1 MPKERRLMKGN
12 EAIGEAAIRAGC
24 RFYAGYPITPQNEL
38 TEYMSLRMPEQ
49 GGTFI
54 QAESEIAAINMI
66 YGASA
71 AGARA
76 MTSSS
81 GPGISL
87 KQEGISYMC
96 GAELPCFYVNIIRG
110 GPGLGNIAP
119 AQSDYFQ
126 ATRGGGHGD
135 YRVVVFGPSTV
146 QELVDFTMLGF
157 EIADRYR
164 NPAMIL
170 GDGILGQMMEPVVL
184 REPKEYDIKAK
195 DEWTIG
201 DSSGRARH
209 MITSVHLA
217 PGTLEKHNLRLLE
230 KYRRIEQD
238 EVRYEVVEV
247 DDADVVM
254 VAYGT
259 AARIAKSAVAMSR
272 QNGGIKLGLVRPL
285 TLWPFPKKI
294 IREIAGDREDLM
306 VVEMSFGQM
315 YEDVQLSVCG
325 KAKVSLLAHTGG
337 GLPREEEIIE
347 KAKKAKASKDG
358 IEMFPSMDEIPLG

>member
-1 MPKERRLMKGN
+1 MSEERRLMKGN

-38 TEYMSLRMPEQ
+38 TEYMARWMPEA

-54 QAESEIAAINMI
+54 QAESEIAAINMV
-66 YGASA
+66 YGAAA

-87 KQEGISYMC
+87 KQEGISYLC
-96 GAELPCFYVNIIRG
+96 GAELPCFYANIVRG

-146 QELVDFTMLGF
+146 QELVEFTTLGF
-157 EIADRYR
+157 EVADRYR

-184 REPKEYDIKAK
+184 PEPQDYHMRAEQ
-195 DEWTIG
+195 EWTLG
-201 DSSGRARH
+201 NSEGRPRRT
-209 MITSVHLA
+209 ITSVRLA
-217 PGTLEKHNLRLLE
+217 PGTLEKHNLNLLQ
-230 KYRRIEQD
+230 KYKRIEKEEIRYQLV
-238 EVRYEVVEV
+238 EVEDAEVVI
-247 DDADVVM
+247 

-259 AARIAKSAVAMSR
+259 AARVAKAAVA
-272 QNGGIKLGLVRPL
+272 QAKHNGGLRLGLVRPI
-285 TLWPFPKKI
+285 TLWPFPKQVL
-294 IREIAGDREDLM
+294 RDIARDKQDIL
-306 VVEMSFGQM
+306 VVEMSLGQM
-315 YEDVQLSVCG
+315 YEDVQLGVCG
-325 KAKVSLLAHTGG
+325 ETKVSLLAHTGG
-337 GLPREEEIIE
+337 GLPTEEEIISAA
-347 KAKKAKASKDG
+347 AKVRASSHG
-358 IEMFPSMDEIPLG
+358 LEIYPTN

>member
-1 MPKERRLMKGN
+1 MPEERLLMKGN

-38 TEYMSLRMPEQ
+38 TEYMARRMPEE

-54 QAESEIAAINMI
+54 QSESEIAAINMV
-66 YGASA
+66 YGAAA

-87 KQEGISYMC
+87 KQEGLSYMC
-96 GAELPCFYVNIIRG
+96 GSELPCFYANIVRG

-146 QELVDFTMLGF
+146 QELVDLTMLGF
-157 EIADRYR
+157 EVADKYR

-170 GDGILGQMMEPVVL
+170 GDGILGQMMEPVVM
-184 REPKEYDIKAK
+184 RDPITYDPKPKEVWSLGNSK
-195 DEWTIG
+195 
-201 DSSGRARH
+201 GRQRH
-209 MITSVHLA
+209 MITSVHLG
-217 PGTLEKHNLRLLE
+217 PGTLEKHNIVLHE
-230 KYRRIEQD
+230 KYEKMEQN
-238 EVRYEVVEV
+238 EIRYELHHV
-247 DDADVVM
+247 DDADVVLI
-254 VAYGT
+254 AYGT
-259 AARIAKSAVAMSR
+259 AARIAKSAVSIARES
-272 QNGGIKLGLVRPL
+272 GEIKLGLIRPI
-285 TLWPFPKKI
+285 TLWPFPKQVVHD
-294 IREIAGDREDLM
+294 IAEDKPDM
-306 VVEMSFGQM
+306 VVVEMSFGQM
-315 YEDVQLSVCG
+315 REDVLLSACG

-337 GLPREEEIIE
+337 GLPTEEEIIDI
-347 KAKKAKASKDG
+347 AKRTKASSEP
-358 IEMFPSMDEIPLG
+358 IEVYPTVV

>member
-1 MPKERRLMKGN
+1 MSEKRRLMKGN

-38 TEYMSLRMPEQ
+38 TEYMARHMPEA
-49 GGTFI
+49 GGTFV
-54 QAESEIAAINMI
+54 QAESEVAAINMV
-66 YGASA
+66 YGAAA

-96 GAELPCFYVNIIRG
+96 GSELPCFYANIVRG

-135 YRVVVFGPSTV
+135 YRVVVFAPSTV
-146 QELVDFTMLGF
+146 QELVDLTMLGF
-157 EIADRYR
+157 DVADHYR

-184 REPKEYDIKAK
+184 RDPVTYDDGAK
-195 DEWTIG
+195 KGWSLGNSE
-201 DSSGRARH
+201 GRDRH
-209 MITSVHLA
+209 MITSVRLA
-217 PGTLEKHNLRLLE
+217 PGTLEVHNLHLLE
-230 KYRRIEQD
+230 KYNKIEED
-238 EVRYEVVEV
+238 ETRYELTDV
-247 DDADVVM
+247 DDADVVL

-259 AARIAKSAVAMSR
+259 AARVAKAAVSMAR
-272 QNGGIKLGLVRPL
+272 ETGEIKLGLIRPI
-285 TLWPFPKKI
+285 TLWPFPSNI
-294 IREIAGDREDLM
+294 VNEIGKAKQHVL
-306 VVEMSFGQM
+306 VVEMSLGQM
-315 YEDVQLSVCG
+315 YEDVLLSVCG
-325 KAKVSLLAHTGG
+325 DAQVSLLGHTGG
-337 GLPREEEIIE
+337 GLPTEQEVIE
-347 KAKKAKASKDG
+347 TAKKAKAAGKPLKV
-358 IEMFPSMDEIPLG
+358 FPGVSS

>member
-1 MPKERRLMKGN
+1 MSERRLMKGN

-38 TEYMSLRMPEQ
+38 TEYMSRWMPEA

-54 QAESEIAAINMI
+54 QAESEIAAINMV

-87 KQEGISYMC
+87 KQEGISYLA
-96 GAELPCFYVNIIRG
+96 GAELPCFYANIVRG

-135 YRVVVFGPSTV
+135 YRVIVFGPSTV
-146 QELVDFTMLGF
+146 QELVEFTMLGF
-157 EIADRYR
+157 EVADRYR

-184 REPKEYDIKAK
+184 KDPVNYDPASK
-195 DEWTIG
+195 DAWALG
-201 DSSGRARH
+201 DSNGRERH
-209 MITSVHLA
+209 MLTSVHLA
-217 PGTLEKHNLRLLE
+217 PGTLEKHNVHLLK
-230 KYRRIEQD
+230 KYRKIEVE
-238 EVRYEVVEV
+238 EVRYELVEV
-247 DDADVVM
+247 DDADVVV

-259 AARIAKSAVAMSR
+259 AARVAKSAVAMAR
-272 QNGGIKLGLVRPL
+272 QSGNIKLGLVRPI
-285 TLWPFPKKI
+285 TLWPFPKQV
-294 IREIAGDREDLM
+294 IRDLAKDKQDFLA
-306 VVEMSFGQM
+306 VEMSFGQM
-315 YEDVQLSVCG
+315 REDVLLSVCG
-325 KAKVSLLAHTGG
+325 QAKVSLLAHTGG
-337 GLPREEEIIE
+337 GLPTEEEIIE
-347 KAKKAKASKDG
+347 TAKKARASS
-358 IEMFPSMDEIPLG
+358 EPVEVYPSAD

>member
-1 MPKERRLMKGN
+1 MSEKRRLMKGN

-38 TEYMSLRMPEQ
+38 TEYMARYMPEA

-54 QAESEIAAINMI
+54 QAESEVAAINMI
-66 YGASA
+66 YGAAA

-96 GAELPCFYVNIIRG
+96 GSELPCFYANIVRG

-135 YRVVVFGPSTV
+135 YRVAVFAPSTV
-146 QELVDFTMLGF
+146 QELVDLTMLGF
-157 EIADRYR
+157 DIADSYR

-184 REPKEYDIKAK
+184 REPEEYDPAPKQGWALGNS
-195 DEWTIG
+195 E
-201 DSSGRARH
+201 GRDRH
-209 MITSVHLA
+209 MITSVRLA
-217 PGTLEKHNLRLLE
+217 PGTLEIHNINLLK
-230 KYRRIEQD
+230 KYNRIEEK
-238 EVRYEVVEV
+238 EVRYELTAVE
-247 DDADVVM
+247 DADVVL

-259 AARIAKSAVAMSR
+259 AARVAKAAVSMAR
-272 QNGGIKLGLVRPL
+272 ETGEIKLGLIRPI
-285 TLWPFPKKI
+285 TLWPFPSKVVN
-294 IREIAGDREDLM
+294 EIGRDRQHVL
-306 VVEMSFGQM
+306 VVEMSLGQM
-315 YEDVQLSVCG
+315 YEDVLLSVCG
-325 KAKVSLLAHTGG
+325 EAQVSLLGHTGG
-337 GLPREEEIIE
+337 GLPTEQEIIE
-347 KAKKAKASKDG
+347 TAKKAKAAGKP
-358 IEMFPSMDEIPLG
+358 IKVFPGVSL

>member
-1 MPKERRLMKGN
+1 MSEERRLMKGN

-38 TEYMSLRMPEQ
+38 TEYMAAKMPKA

-54 QAESEIAAINMI
+54 QAESEVAAINMVF
-66 YGASA
+66 GAA
-71 AGARA
+71 ASGARA

-96 GAELPCFYVNIIRG
+96 GAELPCFYANIVRG

-135 YRVVVFGPSTV
+135 YRVIVFAPSTV
-146 QELVDFTMLGF
+146 QELVDLTMLGF
-157 EIADRYR
+157 EKADEYL

-184 REPKEYDIKAK
+184 RDAVEYDPSTKKKWALGNS
-195 DEWTIG
+195 ENRG
-201 DSSGRARH
+201 RH
-209 MITSVHLA
+209 MITSVRLA
-217 PGTLEKHNLRLLE
+217 PGTLETHNLNLLKKYE
-230 KYRRIEQD
+230 KIEQE
-238 EVRYEVVEV
+238 EVRYELVNT
-247 DDADVVM
+247 DDADVLL

-259 AARIAKSAVAMSR
+259 AARICKSAVAVAAES
-272 QNGGIKLGLVRPL
+272 GGIKLGLVRPI
-285 TLWPFPKKI
+285 TLWPFPSQI
-294 IREIAGDREDLM
+294 VHQLGRDIRNVL
-306 VVEMSFGQM
+306 VVEMSLGQM
-315 YEDVQLSVCG
+315 YEDVLLSVCG
-325 KAKVSLLAHTGG
+325 DADVSLLGHTGG
-337 GLPREEEIIE
+337 GLPTEQEIIE
-347 KAKKAKASKDG
+347 SAKKIKTSKEPMK
-358 IEMFPSMDEIPLG
+358 IFPAMSS